1 MGAVSFSID
10 ATLVERLREALPL
23 AAFVET
29 GTFEGDAVTTV
40 RPLFDEVHTIEL
52 AETYYAKAVN
62 RFRSDEAVHIYRG
75 HSSQILNSLRPRLEN
90 KSVLYWLDAH
100 WCVATD
106 AAGAHSQCPLL
117 EELDAIGTLNSESV
131 VLIDDARLF
140 LCTPPDPHETE
151 DWPRFQDVLQRL
163 LSLSPTHEIMV
174 INDVIA
180 FYPASI
186 ASDMSEYARAYSID
200 WLAALHRLEVIEK
213 DHQVLTSVLAERLAL
228 IEEIEKDHQVL
239 TSVLAERLAL
249 IEELDRALKVNSSTS
264 RGALDDAPPQSTRRA
279 LDDAPPQSTRS
290 RPT

>member
-23 AAFVET
+23 SAFVET
-29 GTFEGDAVTTV
+29 GTFEGDAVTSV
-40 RPLFDEVHTIEL
+40 LPLFNEIHTIEL
-52 AETYYAKAVN
+52 SEEYYANAVD
-62 RFRSDEAVHIYRG
+62 RFRSDDAVHIYRG
-75 HSSQILNSLRPRLEN
+75 HSSQILSSLRPHLEN

-106 AAGAHSQCPLL
+106 TAGAHSQCPLL
-117 EELDAIGTLNSESV
+117 EELDAIGALNSQSV

-151 DWPRFQDVLQRL
+151 DWPRFQDVLHRL

-213 DHQVLTSVLAERLAL
+213 DHQVLTG
-228 IEEIEKDHQVL
+228 
-239 TSVLAERLAL
+239 VLAERLAL
-249 IEELDRALKVNSSTS
+249 IEELDRALKVSSSTS
-264 RGALDDAPPQSTRRA
+264 GGT
-279 LDDAPPQSTRS
+279 
-290 RPT
+290 